1 MKTLLTVLLFLLF
14 ANLTSLRAAYDDWTD
29 AKLPFTD
36 GMIENV
42 SLIDGMNGIACGLNI
57 TGRKHMIL
65 QTSDGGDT
73 WSIVDLSSVA
83 DFEPFNIYQK
93 DVNTW
98 FAVGQNANQNSDDYN
113 KIMIIKTTDQGV
125 SWTKMNLPDL
135 KGYISAI
142 CFSSDNKGVITGDF
156 NNGENPIILY
166 TNDGGANWQEANFK
180 QETYQRARHPFFIDE
195 NNGWV
200 VLNSYKIGIKL
211 LKTTDGGANW
221 TEISNPVNEK
231 GIFSGVYFVD
241 ENIGWIYGLITE
253 GKRHGFLYV
262 TKDGGM
268 SWHNVDLR
276 IPNGNGNETVGLDE
290 VAIFSFI
297 VSPTEEDD
305 IYSGYLSAQ
314 SMDFRNEYTIITNIT
329 LDNSNV
335 MMSKKN
341 YNSRLISED
350 EFGATVFSDYELF
363 MSCFDNN
370 DEINMFAY
378 GNKVNDSHYKAAL
391 KKIKIEKNVSGL
403 KQKDDNES
411 LPGMTVKNNVNYS
424 TATVE
429 YNIPGNARVVMKIYS
444 LAGEQVMT
452 LCDEYKSAGNYTI
465 RIGNGELES
474 GVYFIRMQADNFVA
488 TEKLII
494 VK

>member
-29 AKLPFTD
+29 AKLPSTD

-341 YNSRLISED
+341 YNSNKSMDLKGY
-350 EFGATVFSDYELF
+350 FKLLKDYELF
-363 MSCFDNN
+363 MSCYKKIRLSNKKTQLSKTRIG
-370 DEINMFAY
+370 INSFIDWLSDHTTSSVLETNVIPYPTA
-378 GNKVNDSHYKAAL
+378 KYKLL
-391 KKIKIEKNVSGL
+391 KKEPPEIINKAKLIFFETLNLFEPSVIILHGKPSLDNFLDILNNNGILINSSLLKKGL
-403 KQKDDNES
+403 KKLKKKYLYLLS
-411 LPGMTVKNNVNYS
+411 LTNQ
-424 TATVE
+424 
-429 YNIPGNARVVMKIYS
+429 GNMP
-444 LAGEQVMT
+444 Q
-452 LCDEYKSAGNYTI
+452 
-465 RIGNGELES
+465 
-474 GVYFIRMQADNFVA
+474 
-488 TEKLII
+488 
-494 VK
+494 